1 MYTALKTIHVSSV
14 ALSIGLLVVRLFW
27 VYTAPARLARR
38 WVRVVP
44 HAIDTL
50 LLASAIG
57 LTTVLHQ
64 YPFVNAWLTAKVF
77 ALIGYIVCGNVAL
90 KRARTQFERSLAS
103 VGALVCVAYI
113 IAVALTHDPWPF
125 G

>member
-14 ALSIGLLVVRLFW
+14 ALSVGLLIVRLFW
-27 VYTAPARLARR
+27 VYTAPARLARH

-57 LTTVLHQ
+57 LTMVVHQ
-64 YPFVNAWLTAKVF
+64 YPFVDAWLTAKVF
-77 ALIGYIVCGNVAL
+77 ALISYIVCGNVAL

-103 VGALVCVAYI
+103 IGALACVVYI